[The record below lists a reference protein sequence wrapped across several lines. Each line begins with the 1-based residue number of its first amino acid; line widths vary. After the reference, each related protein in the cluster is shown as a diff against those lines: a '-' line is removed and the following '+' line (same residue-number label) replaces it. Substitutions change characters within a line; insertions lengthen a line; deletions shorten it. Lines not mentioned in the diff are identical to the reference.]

1 MFRLAVG
8 NLILIDWKKIQI
20 ETAHIVIGLLF
31 YASLNGMGKLD
42 VRRKVMKLTVF
53 YKIVTNCNLSRPDYL
68 HDLASPSVSDT
79 NNYRIWYLTPL
90 SFSFFISGIYLLKYN
105 E

>member
-1 MFRLAVG
+1 MG

-31 YASLNGMGKLD
+31 YASLNGMGKLN
-42 VRRKVMKLTVF
+42 VRRKVMKLTMF
-53 YKIVTNCNLSRPDYL
+53 YLIVTYQEPDYL
-68 HDLASPSVSDT
+68 HDLASPFVSDT
-79 NNYRIWYLTPL
+79 NKYMIWCLTL
-90 SFSFFISGIYLLKYN
+90 LDFSFFISCIYLLKYN

>member
-31 YASLNGMGKLD
+31 YDSLNGMVKLN
-42 VRRKVMKLTVF
+42 VRRKL
-53 YKIVTNCNLSRPDYL
+53 
-68 HDLASPSVSDT
+68 
-79 NNYRIWYLTPL
+79 
-90 SFSFFISGIYLLKYN
+90 
-105 E
+105 